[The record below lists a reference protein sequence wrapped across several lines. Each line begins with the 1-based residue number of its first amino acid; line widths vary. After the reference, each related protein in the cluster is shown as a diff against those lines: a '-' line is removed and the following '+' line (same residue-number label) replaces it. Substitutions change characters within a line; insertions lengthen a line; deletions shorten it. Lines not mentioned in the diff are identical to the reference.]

1 MIEGDE
7 MTGVTIMKMNKGL
20 DTGDIVLQDKIK
32 INISESYTELETRL
46 SLMGAD
52 LFEKFFKDALFKNNM
67 QKQDNNLSCYAEKI
81 SKQETK
87 IDWKEDALKIV
98 RRINAYNPN
107 PGAWFMWKNKRVKI
121 LKAIEVDIDA
131 EPGKVVDDDLTIGC
145 GNKSIRP
152 ITLKV
157 EGKQSC
163 GIKEFLLG
171 NKIPA
176 GSILE

>member
-1 MIEGDE
+1 
-7 MTGVTIMKMNKGL
+7 
-20 DTGDIVLQDKIK
+20 
-32 INISESYTELETRL
+32 
-46 SLMGAD
+46 
-52 LFEKFFKDALFKNNM
+52 M
-67 QKQDNNLSCYAEKI
+67 QKQDNSLSCYADKV

-87 IDWKEDALKIV
+87 IDWKEDAIKIV

-107 PGAWFMWKNKRVKI
+107 PGAWFMWNNKRVKI

-131 EPGKVVDDDLTIGC
+131 DPGKIIKEDLSIGC

-152 ITLKV
+152 LTLKV

-163 GIKEFLLG
+163 GIDEFLLG
-171 NKIPA
+171 NKISV